1 MIEFTAEQIDR
12 AERLLGHIPGAAPK
26 AMARAINRATE
37 SARTEAARKV
47 RSMYYITQKDVKST
61 IKVYPASPGDL
72 SALVVSRGNLIAL
85 TKFRITPKKPQ
96 PKRKSDIIV
105 RVKRGSGGPV
115 KKAFVAKMKS
125 GHTGVFRRAG
135 KQRYPINQM
144 YGPSIP
150 EMIGNPTVTG
160 WVEEKARERLDQRL
174 EHEIK
179 RALEGNE

>member
-47 RSMYYITQKDVKST
+47 RSMYYISQKDVTAT
-61 IKVYPASPGDL
+61 IKIYPATPSDL
-72 SALVVSRGNLIAL
+72 SAMVVSRGNLIAL
-85 TKFRITPKKPQ
+85 TKFRVTPNKPQ
-96 PKRKSDIIV
+96 PKRRREIIV
-105 RVKRGSGGPV
+105 RVKRGAGGPI
-115 KKAFVAKMKS
+115 KKAFVARMKS
-125 GHTGVFRRAG
+125 GHVGVFKRAG
-135 KQRYPINQM
+135 KQRYPIDQL

-174 EHEIK
+174 DHEIK